1 MPDYPEAA
9 PAIQTDI
16 RLYSTDVQAFTENG
30 QKDLVVR
37 TTFEPATSTCT
48 VAVFVGDQ
56 PGGAMGREVARR
68 IIFTGT
74 HPGKPTLTPEEAEA
88 KYRKVPE

>member
-1 MPDYPEAA
+1 MPSYPDAA

-37 TTFEPATSTCT
+37 TTFEPGSSTCT

-56 PGGAMGREVARR
+56 PGGGMGREVARR

-74 HPGKPTLTPEEAEA
+74 PAPSPVMTPEEAVTRFGKGE
-88 KYRKVPE
+88 E